1 MTATPPPLSYT
12 FGSVIES
19 CLLASA
25 LSSLQ
30 QVDHP
35 LSESA
40 FPMKLLQKPASSDM
54 VFLDTDFHNASLPAT
69 DYRVRP
75 PYLSFH
81 ADIFRTQATPDIH
94 LTGAIFQT
102 RSPPPDLPWQTDS
115 TDADSIMASQS
126 KTLGNTII
134 RQHGPE
140 GCSLRPAFH
149 VCLLPADVFP
159 FETCLN
165 LALYGFHPL
174 YCFP

>member
-1 MTATPPPLSYT
+1 M
-12 FGSVIES
+12 
-19 CLLASA
+19 AST
-25 LSSLQ
+25 LSSFR

-102 RSPPPDLPWQTDS
+102 RSPPSDLPWQTDS
-115 TDADSIMASQS
+115 TDADFIMASIS
-126 KTLGNTII
+126 EVKGSSLVYLFKKLYLFLASLVKTVSGI
-134 RQHGPE
+134 
-140 GCSLRPAFH
+140 
-149 VCLLPADVFP
+149 
-159 FETCLN
+159 
-165 LALYGFHPL
+165 YPL
-174 YCFP
+174 YIDSIYKILSLDTPYALL